1 MNTLNTN
8 FHDNFNEFFHALE
21 ISKVHECPFVFQ
33 PNMQEGAIHRFIPR
47 RDLEVVISDYSFY
60 REHQMQIVTK
70 QPMVELSLCLQ
81 GNRGVYISGSEYEI
95 SSGTC
100 SLQFIE
106 QVGANFMFHKNQS
119 YQMVGIGIPVST
131 FNHFMSETSKTSEES
146 QNFSKI
152 LGGKRYRLFQE
163 RINASSLIIVQQM
176 LDAIA
181 GKNMTNLEL
190 ECRALQLL
198 SMTFRSQLVDN
209 SLSPVMFSKSD
220 RTKIQ
225 QAQSIIT
232 ERMSN
237 PPTLIELSRL
247 VGLNDYKLKKGFK
260 EMFGK
265 TVFGYLREKRLE
277 KAFLLLQEGTMNVTD
292 IANAVGYSNPSYF
305 AEIFKERF
313 GINPREILRN
323 LSRM

>member
-1 MNTLNTN
+1 MLNTN
-8 FHDNFNEFFHALE
+8 FHENFSEFFHALE
-21 ISKVHECPFVFQ
+21 MSKVQECPFVFQ
-33 PNMQEGAIHRFIPR
+33 PNVQEGAIHRFIPR
-47 RDLEVVISDYSFY
+47 PDLEVVISDYSFY
-60 REHQMQIVTK
+60 REHQMQVVTK
-70 QPMVELSLCLQ
+70 QPMVELSFCLQ

-131 FNHFMSETSKTSEES
+131 FNHFMSEISKTSEES
-146 QNFSKI
+146 LNFSKI
-152 LGGKRYRLFQE
+152 LDGKRYRLFQE
-163 RINASSLIIVQQM
+163 RINASSLIIVRQM

-181 GKNMTNLEL
+181 SKKMTNLEL

-198 SMTFRSQLVDN
+198 SMTFRSHLFDN

-225 QAQSIIT
+225 QAQSIIM
-232 ERMSN
+232 EHMSN

-247 VGLNDYKLKKGFK
+247 IGLNDYKLKKGFK
-260 EMFGK
+260 EMFGT

-313 GINPREILRN
+313 GINPREILRGLN
-323 LSRM
+323 RL

>member
-1 MNTLNTN
+1 MLNTN
-8 FHDNFNEFFHALE
+8 FHENFSEFFHALE
-21 ISKVHECPFVFQ
+21 ISKIQECPFAFQ
-33 PNMQEGAIHRFIPR
+33 PNAQEGAIQRFIPR
-47 RDLEVVISDYSFY
+47 PDLEVIISDYSFY
-60 REHQMQIVTK
+60 REYQMQVVTK
-70 QPMVELSLCLQ
+70 QPMVELSFCLQ

-119 YQMVGIGIPVST
+119 YQMVGIGIPIST
-131 FNHFMSETSKTSEES
+131 FNHFMSEIGETSKES
-146 QNFSKI
+146 LSFSKI
-152 LGGKRYRLFQE
+152 LDGKRYRLFQE
-163 RINASSLIIVQQM
+163 RINASSLIIVRQM

-181 GKNMTNLEL
+181 SKKMTNLEL

-198 SMTFRSQLVDN
+198 SMTFRSHLFVN

-225 QAQSIIT
+225 QAQSIIM
-232 ERMSN
+232 EHMSN

-247 VGLNDYKLKKGFK
+247 IGLNDYKLKKGFK
-260 EMFGK
+260 EMFGT

-277 KAFLLLQEGTMNVTD
+277 KAFFLLQEGTMNVTD

-313 GINPREILRN
+313 GINPREILRDLN
-323 LSRM
+323 RL

>member
-1 MNTLNTN
+1 MLNTN
-8 FHDNFNEFFHALE
+8 FHENFSEFFHALE
-21 ISKVHECPFVFQ
+21 TSKVQECPFVFQ
-33 PNMQEGAIHRFIPR
+33 PNVQEGAIHRFIPR
-47 RDLEVVISDYSFY
+47 PDLEVVISDYSFY
-60 REHQMQIVTK
+60 REYQMQVVTK
-70 QPMVELSLCLQ
+70 QPMVELSFCLQ

-119 YQMVGIGIPVST
+119 YQMVGIGIPIST
-131 FNHFMSETSKTSEES
+131 FNYFMSEIGETSKES
-146 QNFSKI
+146 LSFSKI
-152 LGGKRYRLFQE
+152 LDGKRYRLFQE
-163 RINASSLIIVQQM
+163 RINASSLIIVRQM

-181 GKNMTNLEL
+181 SKKMTNLEL

-198 SMTFRSQLVDN
+198 SMTFQSHLFDH

-225 QAQSIIT
+225 QAQSIIM
-232 ERMSN
+232 EHMSN

-247 VGLNDYKLKKGFK
+247 IGLNDYKLKKGFK
-260 EMFGK
+260 EMFGT

-277 KAFLLLQEGTMNVTD
+277 KAFLLLQQGTMNVTD

-305 AEIFKERF
+305 AEIFKKRF
-313 GINPREILRN
+313 GINPREILRDLN
-323 LSRM
+323 RL